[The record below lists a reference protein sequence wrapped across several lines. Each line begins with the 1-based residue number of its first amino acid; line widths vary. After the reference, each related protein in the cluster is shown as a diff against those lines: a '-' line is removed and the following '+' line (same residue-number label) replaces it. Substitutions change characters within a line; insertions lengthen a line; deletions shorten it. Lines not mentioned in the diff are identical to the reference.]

1 MEKMAWKDKTIKEL
15 KAEAEKLGVPLLR
28 SMKKKDI
35 LRALEKRKRL
45 RRSLLGKTALSAQ
58 RTTGVKKG
66 KEGIKRKSATNIS
79 SAGKPEASTPK
90 KSKVTT
96 PSVTLK
102 KKTVINKTMKGVTLP
117 ARGKKVPVRPLAN
130 TATKAS
136 SSSLLPSGY
145 GENDLFLIVVDPEV
159 VYASWEI
166 RPEDPRGRRRG
177 LRMRLFDVTAAGPN
191 GRSDDFVDI
200 GIAGRVGSGFFNIMM
215 PGRDVVA
222 EVGVVKSGTFQPI
235 LRSNMVSF
243 PLPLLYCEF
252 WTRESPESG
261 TPIGY

>member
-1 MEKMAWKDKTIKEL
+1 MAWKDKTIKEL
-15 KAEAEKLGVPLLR
+15 RAEAEKLGVPLLR
-28 SMKKKDI
+28 LMKKQDI
-35 LRALEKRKRL
+35 LKALKKRKRL
-45 RRSLLGKTALSAQ
+45 RRSLRGKTALPAQ

-66 KEGIKRKSATNIS
+66 KEGIRRKS
-79 SAGKPEASTPK
+79 GKPQASTPK
-90 KSKVTT
+90 KSKVTI
-96 PSVTLK
+96 PSVTVK
-102 KKTVINKTMKGVTLP
+102 KKTIINKAMKGVTLP
-117 ARGKKVPVRPLAN
+117 ARGKKVPVRPLAK
-130 TATKAS
+130 TATKES
-136 SSSLLPSGY
+136 SSSLLPRGY
-145 GENDLFLIVVDPEV
+145 GEDDLFLIVVDPDV

-243 PLPLLYCEF
+243 PLPMLYCEF
-252 WTRESPESG
+252 WTWESPESG
-261 TPIGY
+261 TPMGY